1 MASNKHADKSF
12 RFYQN
17 NRKIE
22 LHDRTKRDIPGPGS
36 YRLPSDFGYANLPN
50 QSLMPQSARAYRP
63 ERLRQRS
70 SNLMLTQRAKLKEA
84 LHKEELPEK
93 LANSAYLKRQIVPK
107 TKSQSTLGGKKSLVI
122 RKMNQT

>member
-1 MASNKHADKSF
+1 
-12 RFYQN
+12 
-17 NRKIE
+17 
-22 LHDRTKRDIPGPGS
+22 
-36 YRLPSDFGYANLPN
+36 
-50 QSLMPQSARAYRP
+50 
-63 ERLRQRS
+63 
-70 SNLMLTQRAKLKEA
+70 MLTQRAKLKEA